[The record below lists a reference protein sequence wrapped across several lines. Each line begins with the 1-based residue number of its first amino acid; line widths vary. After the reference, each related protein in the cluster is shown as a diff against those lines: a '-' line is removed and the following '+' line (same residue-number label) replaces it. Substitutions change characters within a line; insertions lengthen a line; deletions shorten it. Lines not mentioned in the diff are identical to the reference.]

1 MVRGCVRDLN
11 DIRAYRTALKA
22 RVGEIS
28 ISTAYQRTNAMLRS
42 GVEDRIHN
50 SRRIHGALGTAFHG
64 NGLTERAISTAYHRN
79 GLVNEK
85 G

>member
-22 RVGEIS
+22 RGGEIS

-42 GVEDRIHN
+42 GVEDR
-50 SRRIHGALGTAFHG
+50 SEFTIHGALGTAFHG